1 MNEANQLIIFVFCH
15 IFCVFF
21 FSLSNIRMRCFSLS
35 CSEMKMSQ
43 GHITSLKQR
52 VIPEK
57 HLAAD
62 VFVSERVEGFFKHRH
77 TLYALRSDDVSGLMR
92 WILHPGTSN
101 AQLLHDAVQ
110 EPLDVGLRHLVR
122 RAGAAGWSPAKLQAQ
137 EEAEQR

>member
-21 FSLSNIRMRCFSLS
+21 FSLSNIRMRCFSLV
-35 CSEMKMSQ
+35 Q

-77 TLYALRSDDVSGLMR
+77 TLYALWSDDVGGLMR
-92 WILHPGTSN
+92 RILHPGTSN
-101 AQLLHDAVQ
+101 AKLLHDAVQ

-122 RAGAAGWSPAKLQAQ
+122 RAGAAGCSPAKLQAQ